1 MRILRHAIV
10 ILVTVLFWQ
19 EVHAAAAKPGAK
31 GKKKAPKVKVI
42 TKVDTLRQVDTVQKV
57 DTLKK
62 VDTLEVANQELKSR
76 KDSLTL
82 ALGRCQASLHGA
94 DTLLGVMRARES
106 GLTRSLDST
115 RRSAKDLSILLGRQ
129 TDSMRVLDSLRRTL
143 APDSTLVLF
152 LPVSFDTARH
162 PKDSVLAQSL
172 TRSLHAVA
180 LQQKRYALWIPKG
193 GDQGCNR
200 SECWSEIASRK
211 GAGKVLTGTLAYS
224 GDTLM
229 YSTSMVSLATGQVER
244 QSLVIGYHREADP
257 SGRFSR
263 MAASQLFGV
272 KNEMLEDKHV
282 DSPLWRRVALL
293 GIFAVFAGTVTAISW

>member
-1 MRILRHAIV
+1 MRILRHALV
-10 ILVTVLFWQ
+10 ILATALVCH
-19 EVHAAAAKPGAK
+19 EVHAATKAAPK
-31 GKKKAPKVKVI
+31 GKKAKKVQVI
-42 TKVDTLRQVDTVQKV
+42 TRIDTVKQVDTLQRVDTLR
-57 DTLKK
+57 K
-62 VDTLEVANQELKSR
+62 VDTLEVVNRELKDR

-94 DTLLGVMRARES
+94 DTLLGVMRARET
-106 GLTRSLDST
+106 GLTRSLDSL
-115 RRSAKDLSILLGRQ
+115 RRTAKDQSVLLARQ
-129 TDSMRVLDSLRRTL
+129 TDSLRVLDSLRRAT
-143 APDSTLVLF
+143 ATDSSLVLF
-152 LPVSFDTARH
+152 LPVSFDTVRH

-180 LQQKRYALWIPKG
+180 LQQKRYGLWIPKG
-193 GDQGCNR
+193 ADQGCNR
-200 SECWSEIASRK
+200 SECWTALASRK

-229 YSTSMVSLATGQVER
+229 YSASMVTLPSNQVER
-244 QSLVIGYHREADP
+244 QSMVIGYHREADP

-272 KNEMLEDKHV
+272 KNDILEDKHV

-293 GIFAVFAGTVTAISW
+293 GIFAIFAGTVTAISW